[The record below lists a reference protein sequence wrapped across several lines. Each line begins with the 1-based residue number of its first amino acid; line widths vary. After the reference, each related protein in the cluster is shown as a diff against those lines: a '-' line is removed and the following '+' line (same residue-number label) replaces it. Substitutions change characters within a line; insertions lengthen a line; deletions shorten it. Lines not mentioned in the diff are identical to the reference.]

1 VSPFKLGTAPLTGSS
16 TQGDTTAYSIS
27 WLMKEIH
34 HKDNKHLDA
43 VNKIRA
49 EADEL
54 GFSSSYLGYGDTPV
68 G

>member
-1 VSPFKLGTAPLTGSS
+1 
-16 TQGDTTAYSIS
+16 
-27 WLMKEIH
+27 MKEIH

-54 GFSSSYLGYGDTPV
+54 GFTSSYLGYGDTPV